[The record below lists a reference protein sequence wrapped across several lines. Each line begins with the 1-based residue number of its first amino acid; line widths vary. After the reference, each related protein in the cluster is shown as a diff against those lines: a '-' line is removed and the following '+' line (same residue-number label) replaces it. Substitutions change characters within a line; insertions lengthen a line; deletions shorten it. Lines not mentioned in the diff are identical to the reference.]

1 MNALQF
7 ECTKVALK
15 QDRSGFVLTICIH
28 PDEIPEELIRDFVG
42 SRYGIAMVRIQ
53 DDETAQPVHNRVK
66 KSAILCRFR
75 GFQEWLDE
83 IGHRGISALGA
94 SAEEKA
100 IEHIYEVCGISSRT
114 ELNGN
119 QHAKDKFDEMEREY
133 DIWKDKKDPF

>member
-15 QDRSGFVLTICIH
+15 QDRSGFVLTISIH

-94 SAEEKA
+94 SAEERA

>member
-15 QDRSGFVLTICIH
+15 QDRSGFVLTISIH

-66 KSAILCRFR
+66 KSAILCRFK

-133 DIWKDKKDPF
+133 DIWKDKKDP

>member
-15 QDRSGFVLTICIH
+15 QDRSGFVLTISIH

>member
-15 QDRSGFVLTICIH
+15 QDRSGFVLTISIH

-53 DDETAQPVHNRVK
+53 DDETAQPVNNRVK

-83 IGHRGISALGA
+83 IGHRGQCERGA
-94 SAEEKA
+94 SAEEMA
-100 IEHIYEVCGISSRT
+100 IAHIYEVCEISSRT

-119 QHAKDKFDEMEREY
+119 QHAKDKFDEMERAY

>member
-15 QDRSGFVLTICIH
+15 QDRSGFVLTISIH

-83 IGHRGISALGA
+83 VGHRGISALGA
-94 SAEEKA
+94 SAEERA

>member
-15 QDRSGFVLTICIH
+15 QDRSGFVLTISIH

-119 QHAKDKFDEMEREY
+119 QIAKDKFDEMEREY